1 MSDKKRR
8 NKRAYLEA
16 FQKND
21 SGKYVYT
28 GKLFYWQQEEEKK
41 RRELWL
47 LRALSLAVFFCTAA
61 ACCVRAPGTVHCA
74 YVIIPCTASFLLS
87 ISICVGMYRLGK
99 GGPLRDHDYQASVQ
113 KLPLRA
119 ACTWAAAASAV
130 LGEIVFVLKN
140 GMEEKTGG
148 FILFLLLEGAA
159 AMAAFEIR
167 RRIKKM
173 VFSNFV
179 NDAAK

>member
-21 SGKYVYT
+21 NGEYVYT
-28 GKLFYWQQEEEKK
+28 GKLFYWQQEEGKK

-47 LRALSLAVFFCTAA
+47 LRALSFAVFSLTAA
-61 ACCVRAPGTVHCA
+61 ACCVRAPGTAHCA
-74 YVIIPCTASFLLS
+74 YVIIPCTAGFLLS

-99 GGPLRDHDYQASVQ
+99 GGPLRDYDYQAGVQ

-119 ACTWAAAASAV
+119 ACTWAASASAA
-130 LGEIVFVLKN
+130 LGEIVFVFKN

-159 AMAAFEIR
+159 AAAAFEIR

-173 VFSNFV
+173 DWSNSRPL
-179 NDAAK
+179 